1 MKNTKCNLLIVEDD
15 DVAAESIQR
24 SLAKAGLPFTA
35 IIAGDGLEALHILRG
50 QHPTKKV
57 INPLIVL
64 LDLNMPIMDG
74 FEFLQAIRNDQALRS
89 VVVFVLT
96 TSSSDLDR
104 AKAYNEN
111 IAGYMVK
118 NNVGAHFSKLF
129 ELLSDYVEAVE
140 LPILQISK

>member
-50 QHPTKKV
+50 QH
-57 INPLIVL
+57 LIVL